1 MGLQTA
7 TNPDTGETV
16 VLVGND
22 WQKADRTA
30 SNDKGEKAY
39 LVGGKWLTDAAPT
52 PAPAPAPAPAPQRT
66 AATFAGF
73 NRGLA
78 GLVGLPVDTAE
89 NLINLGLAGAGTVAT
104 AAGRP
109 DLAPDL
115 IHGSFGGS
123 ESIANGLNKLGI
135 GTTNPSP
142 SDAPSRLLYTGG
154 TIVGGSMA
162 PGAKPLQTAAAA
174 AGGALAN
181 ELLGP
186 EYTGVGA
193 MVPGAGVQAAQ
204 AAKTAMAD
212 RVQPRMQTF
221 RQAGTEPS
229 VGQATEHNWIQG
241 FENLLSKFPGG
252 QGIFRQFSENQQK
265 QLGDAARTGVSAE
278 DAGRAIEQGTKD
290 FLGRTKQT
298 WQQLDN
304 EVAAKMPQGASFVPQ
319 NTVAALDDLTATVP
333 GAERTTAA
341 LVNPKVAEIKA
352 NVAADLQANN
362 GRMPF
367 DALRALRTK
376 VGSMLD
382 DSIVSGV
389 PQGELKRLYGAL
401 SQDLE
406 TAANQ
411 AGAGAEFA
419 RQNQYY
425 RARMDR
431 IEGTLQRVLGNTPEE
446 TFSRFMPKDAEEAT
460 KVRAVMRSLDP
471 DQRQIVTDAVVNRLG
486 RATPGRQNE
495 AGDVFSP
502 DTFLTNYNKLS
513 DGAKEQLFADPK
525 TRRNMDALAKVA
537 ENLRTGAKVFANPS
551 GTAGASAPY
560 GLGYLMARGAV
571 NTVTGNLPAAAT
583 NFGTAGALLG
593 GAAIGAKML
602 TSPRIV
608 EWLAQYPKVSPEA
621 AALHLAR
628 LGVIYNETQ
637 DPELRRELGDFI
649 ASVQRR

>member
-30 SNDKGEKAY
+30 SNAKGEKAY

-52 PAPAPAPAPAPQRT
+52 PAPAPAVAPQRT
-66 AATFAGF
+66 AATAAGL

-78 GLVGLPVDTAE
+78 GLLGLPVDTVA
-89 NLINLGLAGAGTVAT
+89 NAINLGLAGAGTVAT

-109 DLAPDL
+109 DLAPNL
-115 IHGSFGGS
+115 IERPFGGS
-123 ESIANGLNKLGI
+123 ESIAAGLNKVGI

-142 SDAPSRLLYTGG
+142 NDAPSRLLYTGG
-154 TIVGGSMA
+154 TIVGGSMV

-181 ELLGP
+181 EVLGP

-193 MVPGAGVQAAQ
+193 MVPGGAMQGAQ
-204 AAKTAMAD
+204 AAKTAVAN
-212 RVQPRMQTF
+212 RVQPRMETF
-221 RQAGTEPS
+221 RQVGTEPS
-229 VGQATEHNWIQG
+229 VGQATELNFIQG
-241 FENLLSKFPGG
+241 LETLLSRFPGG
-252 QGIFRQFSENQQK
+252 QGLYRQFSQRQNQQ
-265 QLGDAARTGVSAE
+265 LGNTTRTGVSAE
-278 DAGRAIEQGTKD
+278 DAGRAIEQGTQD
-290 FLGRTKQT
+290 FIGRTKQT

-304 EVAAKMPQGASFVPQ
+304 DVAAKIPAGARFAPA
-319 NTVAALDDLTATVP
+319 NTVQALDQLTSAIP
-333 GAERTTAA
+333 GAEKTTAA
-341 LVNPKVAEIKA
+341 LVNPKIAEIKA

-362 GRMPF
+362 GVMPYE
-367 DALRALRTK
+367 ALRALRTR
-376 VGSMLD
+376 VGSMID
-382 DSIVSGV
+382 DSLVSGV
-389 PQGELKRLYGAL
+389 PQRELKKLYGAL
-401 SQDLE
+401 SQDLG
-406 TAANQ
+406 AAADQ

-431 IEGTLQRVLGNTPEE
+431 IEQTLDRVLGKTPED
-446 TFSRFMPKDAEEAT
+446 TFARFMPKDADQVT
-460 KVRAVMRSLDP
+460 TVRAVMRSLEP

-486 RATPGRQNE
+486 RATPGVQNE
-495 AGDVFSP
+495 VGDVFSP
-502 DTFLTNYNKLS
+502 ERFLTSWNKLS

-525 TRRNMDALAKVA
+525 MRRNLDALAKVS
-537 ENLRTGAKVFANPS
+537 ENLRIGAKVFANPS
-551 GTAGASAPY
+551 GTAGAAAPM
-560 GLGYLMARGAV
+560 GIGYLGARGAADLAM
-571 NTVTGNLPAAAT
+571 GNVSGAVQH
-583 NFGTAGALLG
+583 FGTAGTLLG

-602 TSPRIV
+602 TSPAVV
-608 EWLAQYPKVSPEA
+608 EWLAQYPTARPEG

-628 LGVIYNETQ
+628 LGVIYNATK